1 MRTLLVIA
9 PSNNLAEAI
18 RAALDP
24 EAYRVIEQ
32 AGVGGDDLRLLAPS
46 IDACVFDVELT
57 TVQPIRILERFRR
70 LLPGCPMIL
79 FSSSSHWAW
88 EEDAYVLGV
97 NHILTKPIR
106 GRLLNSLLDRI
117 LTAKLAAEAQPS
129 ERPRPAPVL
138 DRPVADRGAMQTRM
152 LELMRNCSSILCHS
166 LSVEPLLKEFLLL
179 LREILG
185 VNRAV
190 IFLRQ
195 SPNVLAGSAVEAG
208 AQRLTSACAVGIS
221 SGVLE
226 HFELSLE
233 SGIGSYLFRS
243 GRVLRRDSEEAER
256 DPQMRSEFDLVGARV
271 AIPVLDRESLVGV
284 AMFDGRVTGE
294 PMTNEELALMFHLL
308 EQLGLAIKNIW
319 WHDQVSARHQVMF
332 DILGQIKSGCVVI
345 GRELNVLHAN
355 DIIREYFPRANRPAG
370 VFDFADL
377 PQVIG
382 GKVFESLKS
391 GQAIP
396 EFRYQASGT
405 AGRRYRV
412 SISPFRKNDASPPT
426 AALVVVEDCTAADR
440 IHHLEIETAN
450 LRLVQQMAERL
461 AHEIGN
467 AVVPISTHQQLLRER
482 LHDPEFQK
490 SLAVAMDEGV
500 KRVSRLVD
508 QMRFLARDRLGKVES
523 VPVKQLIEEAFREAR
538 THHPSTSVLL
548 QYESSG
554 EPLSLSCDRQGLQHA
569 FAEIILNALQA
580 NASPCQVQVRTSSET
595 DSAGSR
601 WAQIE
606 VQDSGAGF
614 SAEAAGKASEPFF
627 TTRKVGLGLGLAVTS
642 KIIQTHS
649 GKMEI
654 PTPRSGSHGLVRVS
668 LPLEPRTAQTE
679 KSAAE

>member
-1 MRTLLVIA
+1 
-9 PSNNLAEAI
+9 
-18 RAALDP
+18 
-24 EAYRVIEQ
+24 
-32 AGVGGDDLRLLAPS
+32 
-46 IDACVFDVELT
+46 
-57 TVQPIRILERFRR
+57 
-70 LLPGCPMIL
+70 
-79 FSSSSHWAW
+79 
-88 EEDAYVLGV
+88 
-97 NHILTKPIR
+97 
-106 GRLLNSLLDRI
+106 
-117 LTAKLAAEAQPS
+117 
-129 ERPRPAPVL
+129 
-138 DRPVADRGAMQTRM
+138 
-152 LELMRNCSSILCHS
+152 
-166 LSVEPLLKEFLLL
+166 
-179 LREILG
+179 
-185 VNRAV
+185 
-190 IFLRQ
+190 
-195 SPNVLAGSAVEAG
+195 
-208 AQRLTSACAVGIS
+208 
-221 SGVLE
+221 
-226 HFELSLE
+226 
-233 SGIGSYLFRS
+233 
-243 GRVLRRDSEEAER
+243 
-256 DPQMRSEFDLVGARV
+256 
-271 AIPVLDRESLVGV
+271 
-284 AMFDGRVTGE
+284 
-294 PMTNEELALMFHLL
+294 
-308 EQLGLAIKNIW
+308 
-319 WHDQVSARHQVMF
+319 
-332 DILGQIKSGCVVI
+332 
-345 GRELNVLHAN
+345 
-355 DIIREYFPRANRPAG
+355 
-370 VFDFADL
+370 
-377 PQVIG
+377 
-382 GKVFESLKS
+382 
-391 GQAIP
+391 
-396 EFRYQASGT
+396 
-405 AGRRYRV
+405 
-412 SISPFRKNDASPPT
+412 
-426 AALVVVEDCTAADR
+426 VEDCTAADR